1 MSARRGATENGTMSP
16 VFVTVV

>member
-1 MSARRGATENGTMSP
+1 MCTRRVATENGTMSP